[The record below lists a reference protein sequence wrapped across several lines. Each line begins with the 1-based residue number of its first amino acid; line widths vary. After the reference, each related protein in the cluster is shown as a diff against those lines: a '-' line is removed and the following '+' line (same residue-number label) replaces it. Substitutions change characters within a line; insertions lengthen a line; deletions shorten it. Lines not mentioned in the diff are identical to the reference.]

1 MGVSGKPWS
10 YELDHES
17 KMRLLKTRSHNS
29 NGLAVEPGKREE
41 KRLKETQTLQKGRPP
56 IQNLPRTAG
65 VAGGGRKSST
75 ANKPQKRQYGKA
87 NSHRN
92 EGEHR
97 R

>member
-1 MGVSGKPWS
+1 
-10 YELDHES
+10 
-17 KMRLLKTRSHNS
+17 MRRDKTHSDTFND
-29 NGLAVEPGKREE
+29 LAMEPRKREQ
-41 KRLKETQTLQKGRPP
+41 KQLKETQTLQKGRPP